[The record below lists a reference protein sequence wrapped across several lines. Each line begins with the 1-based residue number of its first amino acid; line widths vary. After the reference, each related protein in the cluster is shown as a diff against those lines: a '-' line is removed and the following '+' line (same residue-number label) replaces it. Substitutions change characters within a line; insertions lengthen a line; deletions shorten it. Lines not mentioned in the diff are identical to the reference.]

1 MKERLIALRPILH
14 DGRLYRTGEEVPMIP
29 GKSEAWLNAGDAR
42 KEGEK
47 PIPLTK
53 RSKKGGEEKPA
64 EGSGDDV
71 QGDGKE

>member
-47 PIPLTK
+47 P
-53 RSKKGGEEKPA
+53 A